1 MIFGIDRDEGGP
13 VPTVPPPGWV
23 RASRT
28 VLSGVVRRPDD
39 LRVLC
44 ELGFPQG
51 PFRMAPPL
59 AAEDCAV
66 ERSTLVHL
74 GDGTVHAFP
83 DEIALFPGDFRPVH
97 ADLSSL
103 RHLLGLLHRR
113 KLRVA
118 RECTGGDQRA
128 PYAEL
133 AGFADGVRAEF
144 DGADPAVFSEDS
156 PWTYFFGDLEGGLYG
171 AYYYRLERE
180 WDRAVRRRGTGAFRT
195 GTVPAG
201 QASWAQLQ
209 DGWSSMSDS
218 AARDRD
224 AAETESALSHPPVAP
239 DASAAYGSHPD
250 QLIDF
255 YAPRDGRT
263 GAPVVVVLHGGA
275 WRAPYDRQHVS
286 PFADFLARR
295 GFAVASVEYRRGS
308 EIPQQRGAG
317 PVAGRWPETFD
328 DVAAAMDALPALLAR
343 ELPQADARRI
353 VVTGHSAGGQL
364 ALWAAARH
372 VLPEGSPWRLPAA
385 PQLRGVVALAP
396 IADFATAVGLDV
408 CSGAVGQFLGREED
422 FGERAPHA
430 DPAVLLPT
438 GIATTVV
445 QGTTDVDV
453 PQAVAEAFVDAAAK
467 AGETVGLTLLPD
479 VGHYPLIDPAAD
491 ACAVVA
497 EELAQLAW

>member
-1 MIFGIDRDEGGP
+1 
-13 VPTVPPPGWV
+13 
-23 RASRT
+23 
-28 VLSGVVRRPDD
+28 
-39 LRVLC
+39 
-44 ELGFPQG
+44 
-51 PFRMAPPL
+51 
-59 AAEDCAV
+59 
-66 ERSTLVHL
+66 
-74 GDGTVHAFP
+74 
-83 DEIALFPGDFRPVH
+83 
-97 ADLSSL
+97 
-103 RHLLGLLHRR
+103 
-113 KLRVA
+113 
-118 RECTGGDQRA
+118 
-128 PYAEL
+128 
-133 AGFADGVRAEF
+133 
-144 DGADPAVFSEDS
+144 
-156 PWTYFFGDLEGGLYG
+156 
-171 AYYYRLERE
+171 
-180 WDRAVRRRGTGAFRT
+180 
-195 GTVPAG
+195 
-201 QASWAQLQ
+201 
-209 DGWSSMSDS
+209 MSDS

-224 AAETESALSHPPVAP
+224 AAEAESALSYPPVAP
-239 DASAAYGSHPD
+239 DSSAAYGTHPD

-308 EIPQQRGAG
+308 EIPQQRGSG

-372 VLPEGSPWRLPAA
+372 VLPEGSPWRLPA
-385 PQLRGVVALAP
+385 PPPLRGVVALAP
-396 IADFATAVGLDV
+396 IGDFTTAVELNV

-422 FGERAPHA
+422 FGARAPHA

-453 PQAVAEAFVDAAAK
+453 PQAVSEAFVDAAAK
-467 AGETVGLTLLPD
+467 AGETVGLTLLPG
-479 VGHYPLIDPAAD
+479 VGHFPLIDPAAD